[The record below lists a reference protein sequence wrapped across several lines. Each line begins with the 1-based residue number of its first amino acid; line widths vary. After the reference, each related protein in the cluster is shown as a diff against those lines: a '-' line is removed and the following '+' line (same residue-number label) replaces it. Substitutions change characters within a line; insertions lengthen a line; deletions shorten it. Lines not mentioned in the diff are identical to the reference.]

1 MKNLN
6 SYKKIAKEFI
16 KEAAWDRK
24 FGEPLPTLEDVMK
37 ENTVKFKDKDGK
49 DHEID
54 MDTAKQ
60 YKKDVDGGDSSDYKK
75 IAVKA
80 AGLDKDDKDS
90 GEKDSGGKLGGS
102 DFSRDGGDKGDVPVG
117 KLPDPSSRQGDPEAN
132 KAYQAKKAAKA
143 KAAEKPK
150 AEPKAKNK
158 FGVSDDQYL
167 GQTDGPGHRDV
178 TVKQALAYDG
188 DNSTMKF
195 YKRKAQGLIDDGDFE
210 AYGIDPNHPK
220 GGSPNAKAAEPK
232 DEPKGE
238 LPPKIQNAVGELEDL
253 QDPDEIEGWIEDHQR
268 KLMGGKI
275 GRGGSLEVDKF
286 VKAFRDM
293 EDSYGDDEEY
303 DEKLQNFKGMVDKTM
318 DRYRKKSESIKV
330 IDGKK
335 YKAIKE
341 SKKNPRIL
349 KEIYDR
355 TFRSLK

>member
-1 MKNLN
+1 MDRTIGKSQNRNYDGERLMISLLEIAQSIN
-6 SYKKIAKEFI
+6 EVDDEKVIKYKKKDGESGEMKAGSAKSMP
-16 KEAAWDRK
+16 KDHPAKLAWDK
-24 FGEPLPTLEDVMK
+24 MQD
-37 ENTVKFKDKDGK
+37 
-49 DHEID
+49 
-54 MDTAKQ
+54 
-60 YKKDVDGGDSSDYKK
+60 DGGD
-75 IAVKA
+75 
-80 AGLDKDDKDS
+80 DS
-90 GEKDSGGKLGGS
+90 EKDSDGKLGGG
-102 DFSRDGGDKGDVPVG
+102 DFDRDGGGEPNPIGDKGDVPIG
-117 KLPDPSSRQGDPEAN
+117 QLPDPSTRQGDPEAN

-143 KAAEKPK
+143 KAAGKPK